1 MAISFDNI
9 SPKLDKILEQ
19 TYGQLIF
26 QEQVTEIAQ
35 QLAGWTAGQADKLRK
50 AIGRKIPEEMAELI
64 PKLHKAFVDYGKIT
78 DEQADMLCTGIQ
90 NCASYSF
97 NKCLAGSERIMRA
110 YNGQPYTIE
119 EMYKI
124 RQSYVYANER
134 GQSSLHWKYKRG
146 DWGQSYSRDED
157 GFVVRNVIKNIEF
170 SGIREVYEV
179 KLETGEKVKC
189 TLNHKFPTPDGDKTV
204 SELQI
209 GDSLFVIKKRPQL
222 NYGFMVGEGTNL
234 PKKGERGFQTKKQAP
249 TKEYDEYRDLC
260 VTTCK
265 PCDICRTQYNYKKRF
280 EVHHK
285 DSNRANNDISNL
297 NWLCNS
303 CHKKEHYKIGRRK
316 MGGAVRYFEAVKI
329 ISISY
334 AGVENT
340 YSVEMFA
347 PYHNF
352 TLLSGIVSSNS
363 HSVEYGLIAYM
374 TAYLKANYPLEYMC
388 ALLNANSDSEEDIVK
403 YKAECERMGIE
414 ILPPSVKVGNLN
426 YIPENGNIRM
436 GLNSIKGINDLKTD
450 FFANFDDYISKNV
463 NFNKRIKEALIKS
476 GACDCF
482 GLSRKEML
490 LRALN
495 VYKDIKAYDTKISNS
510 YAKLGTKISELQEKK
525 DGTKIKAN
533 LAKQIEN
540 LEATIAR
547 YVKER
552 NVLVGLTQGEYNEV
566 EGEKEVLGFTFQ
578 DEFKYYDTSKFP
590 LYSERVSVVQTFWAN
605 IISVKTIKD
614 KNGNLMAFVSAV
626 PYKHKQKVEF
636 VVFAST
642 YKKITTPIVE
652 GVALLKVNKKNQ
664 LVDWVE
670 GKNV

>member
-97 NKCLAGSERIMRA
+97 NKCLAGDECVMLANSGRSLSLAELYKIKLSYLYAETRNQSELYGFLRNPKEFYRA
-110 YNGQPYTIE
+110 YSLYDDYTFTT
-119 EMYKI
+119 
-124 RQSYVYANER
+124 N
-134 GQSSLHWKYKRG
+134 L
-146 DWGQSYSRDED
+146 
-157 GFVVRNVIKNIEF
+157 VINIEF
-170 SGIREVYEV
+170 AGIQELYRVTLSNATSV
-179 KLETGEKVKC
+179 TC
-189 TLNHKFPTPDGDKTV
+189 TKNHKFPTFNGEKTLEELSVGDYLLV
-204 SELQI
+204 QPE
-209 GDSLFVIKKRPQL
+209 P
-222 NYGFMVGEGTNL
+222 N
-234 PKKGERGFQTKKQAP
+234 
-249 TKEYDEYRDLC
+249 
-260 VTTCK
+260 TTA
-265 PCDICRTQYNYKKRF
+265 
-280 EVHHK
+280 
-285 DSNRANNDISNL
+285 RAES
-297 NWLCNS
+297 
-303 CHKKEHYKIGRRK
+303 RRI
-316 MGGAVRYFEAVKI
+316 VKI
-329 ISISY
+329 EF
-334 AGVENT
+334 AGVDDT
-340 YSVEMFA
+340 YSVEMNSPWHTFV
-347 PYHNF
+347 
-352 TLLSGIVSSNS
+352 LGSGIVSSNS

-510 YAKLGTKISELQEKK
+510 YAKLGTKKSELQEKK

-540 LEATIAR
+540 LEVTIAR
-547 YVKER
+547 YTKER
-552 NVLVGLTQGEYNEV
+552 DVLVGLTKGEYNEV

-590 LYSERVSVVQTFWAN
+590 LYSERVSGVQTFWAN